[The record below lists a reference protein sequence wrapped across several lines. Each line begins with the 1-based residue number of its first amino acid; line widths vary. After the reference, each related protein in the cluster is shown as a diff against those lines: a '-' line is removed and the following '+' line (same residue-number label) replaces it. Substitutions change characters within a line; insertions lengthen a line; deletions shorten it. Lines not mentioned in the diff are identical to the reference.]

1 MDETGGMKALRTPAS
16 ADLAL
21 TGRCNLRCAYCFYAD
36 EMNWRSDL
44 STAGWL
50 RIVGV
55 LRSLSV
61 MRVCLT
67 GGEVFTRP
75 DLFEIIDAVLGA
87 GMRYTILTNGTL
99 VDEVAIRALDAGRRR
114 LRMDSIQVSIDGPD
128 APVHDSMRPDSFDR
142 AVRGTR
148 LLKEAGFPV
157 NARMTLSR
165 SNLGSIERTAS
176 FILGDLG
183 LDWFSTNES
192 FRMGAGC
199 DGGGGGLSNAE
210 RLEAMRV
217 FERLSSVWPGR
228 IRSQAGP
235 QAKML
240 AYSQMERARATGE
253 KPRSWVMGSLT
264 GCGCVFDRTGIMHDG
279 TIVPCHVLH
288 RLALG
293 NALTD
298 SLADI
303 WRSHPVLTALRERRR
318 KPMSSLPGCSAC
330 EWAPYC
336 NGSCPGIALEETG
349 SFDMPNPEDCY
360 ARFVSETGVR
370 IAF

>member
-1 MDETGGMKALRTPAS
+1 MKTPAS

-21 TGRCNLRCAYCFYAD
+21 TGRCNLSCAYCFYAD

-44 STAGWL
+44 STSDWL
-50 RIVGV
+50 RIVEV
-55 LRSLSV
+55 LRGLAV

-75 DLFEIIDAVLGA
+75 DLFEIIDAVVGA
-87 GMRYTILTNGTL
+87 GMRYTVLTNGTL
-99 VDEVAIRALDAGRRR
+99 VDEPAVRALGEGRRR

-128 APVHDSMRPDSFDR
+128 AQVHDAMRPGSFDR

-157 NARMTLSR
+157 NARMTLSGA
-165 SNLGSIERTAS
+165 NLSSIGRTAS

-199 DGGGGGLSNAE
+199 EGGGGLSNVE

-217 FERLSSVWPGR
+217 FERLEAEWPGR

-235 QAKML
+235 QAKRR
-240 AYSQMERARATGE
+240 AYAQMERARATGE

-264 GCGCVFDRTGIMHDG
+264 GCGCVFDRIGIMHDG

-288 RLALG
+288 RLSLG

-298 SLADI
+298 SVGDV
-303 WRSHPVLTALRERRR
+303 WRSHPVLTALRERRE
-318 KPMSSLPGCSAC
+318 KKMSSLPGCSSC
-330 EWAPYC
+330 EWAPFC

-349 SFDMPNPEDCY
+349 RLDTPNPEDCY
-360 ARFVSETGVR
+360 ARFVSETGVG